1 MVQRNIK
8 FSRVNTIG
16 IGEGASVELIINCAE
31 AGKGKYV
38 MISDN

>member
-1 MVQRNIK
+1 MRKNTK
-8 FSRVNTIG
+8 NSRVHSIG